1 MLIIPVIDLSQ
12 GIVVHA
18 ICGKRK
24 LYQPITSEISEDCKP
39 KSILSAFFRLYPFK
53 IIYIADLDAIQG
65 NGNNA
70 SVINQFASKYKNCQ
84 FWVDAGIEQIIAKK
98 SDYISKNIKLVL
110 GSENNFSLDD
120 YNNLMKNNSNILL
133 SLDFCENGLINNPY
147 LLNNPTIWPKK
158 VIVMMLHRVGSTNG
172 IDFKQLKNIIKLN
185 NNSEIYVAGGIQNF
199 SDINN
204 LNSMNVRGCLVATS
218 LHKNKIT
225 KDELDLHFNS

>member
-1 MLIIPVIDLSQ
+1 M
-12 GIVVHA
+12 
-18 ICGKRK
+18 
-24 LYQPITSEISEDCKP
+24 
-39 KSILSAFFRLYPFK
+39 
-53 IIYIADLDAIQG
+53 
-65 NGNNA
+65 
-70 SVINQFASKYKNCQ
+70 
-84 FWVDAGIEQIIAKK
+84 
-98 SDYISKNIKLVL
+98 
-110 GSENNFSLDD
+110 ENNSD
-120 YNNLMKNNSNILL
+120 ILL